1 MILPGRGNLR
11 LHFGGFPY
19 RCPVQLSMMSSVP
32 SRSIPHAS
40 LLDLEPDLARDL
52 DAGRHQALRRRTLVP
67 SVSLRPGL
75 FDPHALGTDGIP
87 PQGFLV
93 IHGLVVRDVHIAG
106 GVASDLLGPGDILSI
121 AEADDVLVPVRTRWT
136 SCSHARVALIDDGA
150 LDVLERTPAIAG
162 RLLLR
167 AARQVNRLASLRG
180 VSQLPRVE
188 QRLLAL
194 FWLLAER
201 WGRVT
206 AEGVVV
212 PIAVTHETLGRM
224 VGARRPTVSLALKE
238 LAHDGSVERRTDGS
252 WILDR
257 SALDRLRPPELEVP
271 PPDAALLPLRGAAA

>member
-1 MILPGRGNLR
+1 
-11 LHFGGFPY
+11 
-19 RCPVQLSMMSSVP
+19 MMSP
-32 SRSIPHAS
+32 AQSRSITHAS

-52 DAGRHQALRRRTLVP
+52 DADQHHVLRRRTLVP

-75 FDPHALGTDGIP
+75 FDPHALGAGGIP
-87 PQGFLV
+87 PRGFLV
-93 IHGLVVRDVHIAG
+93 IHGLVVRYVHIAG

-121 AEADDVLVPVRTRWT
+121 VEADDALVPVRTRWT
-136 SCSHARVALIDDGA
+136 SCSHARVALIDDEV

-167 AARQVNRLASLRG
+167 AARQVDRLAVLRG

-206 AEGVVV
+206 AAGVVV

-238 LAHDGSVERRTDGS
+238 LAQDGSVERRTDGS

-257 SALDRLRPPELEVP
+257 SAVDRLRPPELEAA
-271 PPDAALLPLRGAAA
+271 PPDAALLPLHGAAA